1 MSSET
6 SGIPLRVGGLDV
18 SYIRGRWATRVVT
31 GFELI
36 LEAGQTVAIVGE
48 SGSGKS
54 TVATAIGGL
63 LPQNGV
69 IDEGRIEIFGE
80 DVSGFDAK
88 KWRRLRG
95 STIGYVPQDP
105 LSSLDP
111 LQRVG
116 EQVADAVRRHRSV
129 SKTQA
134 RQDAVDLLSRV
145 GIRDPAERARAYPH
159 QLSGGQLQ
167 RILIAIAIAGQPRI
181 LIADEPTSALDVTV
195 QRTILDLLDDLK
207 RELGL
212 SVVFITHD
220 LSVAEERSDSL
231 IVLRDGQIKES
242 GPTER
247 VIGDPQDPYTTRLFA
262 DAPALTPEKYAH
274 LKAPSGSEDQSII
287 DVQGLTKT
295 FPSATG
301 GSAVHALQEVSLRVQ
316 PGTIHALVGE
326 SGSGK
331 TTAARIIAGLTG
343 FDDGAVR
350 VSGRDLPRR
359 PAAANVDPTGLQL
372 VYQNPLA
379 ALDPRW
385 SIETALEEPL
395 RINGIES
402 GRRARRERVRDILAA
417 VGLPEAAGR
426 RRPADLSG
434 GQRQRAA
441 IARALVL
448 HPRVLILDE
457 PTSALDVSVQSQIVD
472 LLFDLKEQHGLTYLF
487 ISHDLSLVKQI
498 ADDVTVLEK
507 GRVVESGA
515 ADRVF
520 DDPQAEY
527 TLRLIGAIPGRA
539 GVPGGAGVPADSGAS
554 GGAGPA
560 REPEHG
566 ELLTV

>member
-1 MSSET
+1 MSIRT
-6 SGIPLRVGGLDV
+6 SSTIGSATPLRVRGLDV

-31 GFELI
+31 GFELT
-36 LEAGQTVAIVGE
+36 LEEGETVAIVGE

-54 TVATAIGGL
+54 TVAAAIGGL

-69 IDEGRIEIFGE
+69 IDEGSIEIFGE
-80 DVSGFDAK
+80 DVSRFDARR
-88 KWRRLRG
+88 WRRLRG

-116 EQVADAVRRHRSV
+116 DQVADAVRQHTQV
-129 SKTQA
+129 SKAQA
-134 RQDAVDLLSRV
+134 LQQAVELLSRV
-145 GIRDPAERARAYPH
+145 GIHDPAERARAYPH

-167 RILIAIAIAGQPRI
+167 RILIAIAIAGEPRI

-195 QRTILDLLDDLK
+195 QRTILDLIDDLK
-207 RELGL
+207 HELGL
-212 SVVFITHD
+212 SVIFITHD
-220 LSVAEERSDSL
+220 LSVAEERSDTL
-231 IVLRDGQIKES
+231 IVLRDGQIRET
-242 GPTER
+242 GPTVH
-247 VIGDPQDPYTTRLFA
+247 VIAHPQDAYTSQLFA
-262 DAPALTPEKYAH
+262 DAPALSPEKYADRKSPA
-274 LKAPSGSEDQSII
+274 LLADEPII
-287 DVQGLTKT
+287 EVTGLTKT
-295 FPSATG
+295 FPSLVG
-301 GSAVHALQEVSLRVQ
+301 RSDVRALDEVALRVR

-331 TTAARIIAGLTG
+331 TTAARIIAGLTD

-350 VSGRDLPRR
+350 VSGRDLPLN
-359 PAAANVDPTGLQL
+359 PAVANVDPQGLQL

-402 GRRARRERVRDILAA
+402 GRTARRRRVRDILAA

-426 RRPADLSG
+426 RRPGELSG

-441 IARALVL
+441 IARALIL

-457 PTSALDVSVQSQIVD
+457 PTSALDVTVQSQIVE

-507 GRVVESGA
+507 GTVVESGTV
-515 ADRVF
+515 DHVF
-520 DDPQAEY
+520 EDPQAEY
-527 TLRLIGAIPGRA
+527 TVRLIGAIPGHAPQLER
-539 GVPGGAGVPADSGAS
+539 
-554 GGAGPA
+554 
-560 REPEHG
+560 G
-566 ELLTV
+566 ELLSV

>member
-1 MSSET
+1 MSIESST
-6 SGIPLRVGGLDV
+6 SIPLRVRGLDV
-18 SYIRGRWATRVVT
+18 SYVRGRWATRVVT
-31 GFELI
+31 GFELT
-36 LEAGQTVAIVGE
+36 LAEGETVAIVGE

-54 TVATAIGGL
+54 TVAAAVGGL
-63 LPQNGV
+63 LPQNGL
-69 IDEGRIEIFGE
+69 IDDGVIEIFGE
-80 DVSGFDAK
+80 DVAGFDIRR
-88 KWRRLRG
+88 WRRLRG

-116 EQVADAVRRHRSV
+116 DQVADAVRQHRRV
-129 SKTQA
+129 SKAQA
-134 RQDAVDLLSRV
+134 LQDAVDLLSRV
-145 GIRDPAERARAYPH
+145 GIHEAAERARAYPH

-167 RILIAIAIAGQPRI
+167 RILIAIAIAGRPRI

-195 QRTILDLLDDLK
+195 QRTILDLIDELK

-231 IVLRDGQIKES
+231 IVLREGQIKEA
-242 GPTER
+242 GATEH
-247 VIGDPQDPYTTRLFA
+247 VIGHPEDPYTTRLFA
-262 DAPALTPEKYAH
+262 DAPALSPQKYAH
-274 LKAPSGSEDQSII
+274 RRSAALSTDGPAIE
-287 DVQGLTKT
+287 VLGLTKT
-295 FPSATG
+295 FPSLTG
-301 GSAVHALQEVSLRVQ
+301 GSDVHALEDVSLSVR

-331 TTAARIIAGLTG
+331 TTAARIIAGLTD

-350 VSGRDLPRR
+350 VSGRVLQRR
-359 PAAANVDPTGLQL
+359 PTVANVDPRGLQL

-379 ALDPRW
+379 AFDPRW
-385 SIETALEEPL
+385 SIETAIEEPL
-395 RINGIES
+395 RINGIEAD
-402 GRRARRERVRDILAA
+402 RRARRSRVREILTA

-426 RRPADLSG
+426 RRPAELSG

-441 IARALVL
+441 IARALIL

-472 LLFDLKEQHGLTYLF
+472 LLFDLKETHGLTYLF

-507 GRVVESGA
+507 GRVVESGV

-520 DDPQAEY
+520 ADPQAEY
-527 TLRLIGAIPGRA
+527 TVRLIGAIPGRA
-539 GVPGGAGVPADSGAS
+539 P
-554 GGAGPA
+554 
-560 REPEHG
+560 EPERV
-566 ELLTV
+566 ELVTA